1 MPISGLTWDPVVYRT
16 QGSLTVL
23 NPFSFP
29 GFLPASCLH
38 EEEEGRGERLRSKQD
53 KAEHESEG
61 PVFPCELLQ
70 VLMQVIEPC

>member
-1 MPISGLTWDPVVYRT
+1 MPISSLTWDPVVYRT

-29 GFLPASCLH
+29 GFFPASCLH
-38 EEEEGRGERLRSKQD
+38 DEEEGPGERLRSKQD
-53 KAEHESEG
+53 KAEYESED

-70 VLMQVIEPC
+70 VLTQVIEPC